1 VSTQRTK
8 RGSSVLRVLSFAL
21 IFALTAIGF
30 SDAQGRPAP
39 VAWTDSTRDVFI
51 NGEIDRTAQ
60 VLTSEATQRI
70 ALIAA
75 RLERAVVLDTSRR
88 ALYTCPPDSFRFYPD
103 HVIALS
109 DADFGVSRAGSYKLH
124 GESDYSFE
132 LGGRSV
138 HIAIHQPLIG
148 DTDTQRL
155 FGIVPVWR
163 FAMDSSQPD
172 PGVITR
178 LKHCQAETTITVALG
193 TWCPDSKKHVP
204 RLLKA
209 LGLAANN
216 RFHIR
221 LIGIGRKLHE
231 PRDIVKHLKLIHVP
245 TVIVERAG
253 LEIGRIVERP
263 TSTSMEEDLAA
274 ILTGPSKLSEH
285 K

>member
-1 VSTQRTK
+1 M
-8 RGSSVLRVLSFAL
+8 FAL
-21 IFALTAIGF
+21 MFTVTGIAI
-30 SDAQGRPAP
+30 SAAQSKHEP
-39 VAWTDSTRDVFI
+39 VVWTDSTRDVYI
-51 NGEIDRTAQ
+51 NGEIDRSAQ

-70 ALIAA
+70 ALISA
-75 RLERAVVLDTSRR
+75 RLERAAVLDTSRH
-88 ALYTCPPDSFRFYPD
+88 ALNTCSPDSFRFYPD
-103 HVIALS
+103 HEVALS
-109 DADFGVSRAGSYKLH
+109 DSDVDVNPAGSYKLR

-132 LGGRSV
+132 LGGKSV
-138 HIAIHQPLIG
+138 HITAHQPLIG
-148 DTDTQRL
+148 ETDKQRL
-155 FGIVPVWR
+155 FQIVPVWR

-172 PGVITR
+172 FGVIAQ

-209 LGLAANN
+209 LELAANN
-216 RFHIR
+216 RIHIK

-231 PRDIVKHLKLIHVP
+231 PRDIIKHLKLIHVP

-263 TSTSMEEDLAA
+263 TAPSMEEDLAA
-274 ILTGPSKLSEH
+274 IVIGPSKLSEH

>member
-1 VSTQRTK
+1 MSTQRTK

-21 IFALTAIGF
+21 IFCLAGIVF
-30 SDAQGRPAP
+30 SDAQGGTQP

-51 NGEIDRTAQ
+51 DGEIDRSAQ

-70 ALIAA
+70 ALISA
-75 RLERAVVLDTSRR
+75 RLERAVVLDTSRHT
-88 ALYTCPPDSFRFYPD
+88 LYTCPLDSFRFYPD

-109 DADFGVSRAGSYKLH
+109 DADFGVSPAGSYKLH
-124 GESDYSFE
+124 GESDYRFE
-132 LGGRSV
+132 LNGKSV
-138 HIAIHQPLIG
+138 HIAAHQPLIG
-148 DTDTQRL
+148 ETDKERL
-155 FGIVPVWR
+155 FEIVPVWR

-172 PGVITR
+172 FGVIAQ
-178 LKHCQAETTITVALG
+178 LKHCQGETTITVALG

-209 LGLAANN
+209 LELAANN
-216 RFHIR
+216 RFHIK

-231 PRDIVKHLKLIHVP
+231 PRGIIKQLKLIHVP
-245 TVIVERAG
+245 TVIVDRAG

-263 TSTSMEEDLAA
+263 TTASMEEDLAA
-274 ILTGPSKLSEH
+274 ILISPKPSGH